1 MISQMGEA
9 LTPRGHQQEETQASG
24 QVSGRKAE
32 AGSHWGVQWSQ
43 ALQMLCTPNKATLDE
58 QENHSPQFINPL
70 SGEPHGENTRLSI
83 QVPQTRAWENFLAL
97 NERQLPS

>member
-1 MISQMGEA
+1 MGEA

-58 QENHSPQFINPL
+58 QENHSPQFIN
-70 SGEPHGENTRLSI
+70 S
-83 QVPQTRAWENFLAL
+83 QVSHMEKTQDCPSKFHRPGPGKTFL
-97 NERQLPS
+97 P